1 MNAKLEDF
9 NDKYVV
15 VPNFKAGG
23 FGFMTID
30 RGDMTDAEW
39 KTWNEIRSTPE
50 IKEIINKTKNSA
62 AIATAVET
70 LLDGKGIMVCR
81 TNQARPSI

>member
-30 RGDMTDAEW
+30 RGDMTDEEW
-39 KTWNEIRSTPE
+39 KTWNDVRSTPE
-50 IKEIINKTKNSA
+50 VKEIINKAKNSA
-62 AIATAVET
+62 DIARAVST
-70 LLDGKGIMVCR
+70 MLDGKGITVCL